1 MSSIV
6 LAVISLSLAFV
17 LMVMWIRA
25 RRAALRAEV
34 VAYGLRAQDDRD
46 EDTKTNLINRHK
58 EYNVAISKLDQMG
71 QIKRDKWGHWVWT
84 ESGQQLGQG

>member
-6 LAVISLSLAFV
+6 LAIISLSLALVF
-17 LMVMWIRA
+17 MVMWIRA

-34 VAYGLRAQDDRD
+34 VAYGLRAQDDSD
-46 EDTKTNLINRHK
+46 EHTKTDLMNMHK
-58 EYNVAISKLDQMG
+58 EYNVAISKLDQLG
-71 QIKRDKWGHWVWT
+71 HIKRDNWGHWVWT